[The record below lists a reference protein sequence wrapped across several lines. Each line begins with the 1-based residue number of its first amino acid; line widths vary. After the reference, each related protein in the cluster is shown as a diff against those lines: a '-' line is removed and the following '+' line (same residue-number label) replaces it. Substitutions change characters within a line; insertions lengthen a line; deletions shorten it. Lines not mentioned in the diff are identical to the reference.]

1 MLTTKDTLQN
11 LVSKD
16 FIVGWPYLLGVL
28 LMIPFLIS
36 ISLMAMMDDFG
47 GIVLG
52 FFTLLTLF
60 LCTTASLIFIFID
73 STSNTEMTFASLPIE
88 RSTIVKSK
96 YYSSSILLSV
106 SFTLVVITTWIVSF
120 SSIDPESERA
130 FEMILSF
137 RGIISMLLV
146 LFAIQAFMFPFIFKF
161 GSGKGTQTAIFTIL
175 ILTLLDPV
183 VRSLSN
189 LIEGYYR
196 LDFSF
201 ITGLF
206 DSTMDYITHLS
217 PIEVYSVIII
227 IFLIIIS
234 ISIMLSQKFYST
246 RDL

>member
-1 MLTTKDTLQN
+1 MLKLIK
-11 LVSKD
+11 KD
-16 FIVGWPYLLGVL
+16 FLAGLVILPGVL
-28 LMIPFLIS
+28 IVIPFLS
-36 ISLMAMMDDFG
+36 FISLLAMMDDFG
-47 GIVLG
+47 GIVIG

-60 LCTTASLIFIFID
+60 ICTTASLMFIFMD

-88 RSTIVKSK
+88 RSMIVKSK
-96 YYSSSILLSV
+96 YYSSSILILV
-106 SFTLVVITTWIVSF
+106 SFSLVVITAWIVSF
-120 SSIDPESERA
+120 SSIDPESEQA
-130 FEMILSF
+130 FEVILSF

-146 LFAIQAFMFPFIFKF
+146 LFSIQAFVFPFIFKY
-161 GSGKGTQTAIFTIL
+161 GSGRGSQTAIFTIL

-189 LIEGYYR
+189 LIEGYFK

-217 PIEVYSVIII
+217 PIEVYSVIIM

-234 ISIMLSQKFYST
+234 ISIVLSQKFYST
-246 RDL
+246 KDL